1 MSEGTTRAE
10 REAAAA
16 AKQSANAAYLKAWRE
31 KNRERVAAYE
41 AARRAK

>member
-1 MSEGTTRAE
+1 MSEGTTKAQ

-16 AKQSANAAYLKAWRE
+16 AKKAANAAYLKAWRE

-41 AARRAK
+41 TARRAK